1 MPVRISLIPAGPDA
15 TGARIPA
22 ERAGT
27 TVTVTPAQIAAAAL
41 AGVSA
46 PPAVAAA
53 GSAGVATTPSRSDH
67 THAHGNQGGGSLH
80 ADVIAGGASGF
91 MTGAQA
97 TKLAGIETGAD
108 VTDAANVN
116 AAGAVMEADF
126 TATHTILMR
135 QGGASPVAVA
145 IPLSSFVGRIGSGD
159 IIPMTIAQAK
169 TLLGYAGSE
178 VSFDPTGT
186 ALSSTNVQDAIEE
199 LDSDL
204 ATAILTVDEADE
216 IAFDPTGTGLTATD
230 VQAALAELDARPSG
244 GGQTIE
250 YVSGFE
256 ADAATPAN
264 RRGYTHGSDP
274 LSAVLSFTAVV
285 IAQPLSSTFISATPA
300 QVFGVWDGVAPGTGW
315 AIRWSA
321 SGGWGAYYVDN
332 GFAPRALAF
341 ADPMGTRRFAVVH
354 LRVVNGGVGNQLR
367 LTLFVNGA
375 QVAEYFGATD
385 GGTYVAGSNLVV
397 GPPVD
402 GSVLPAFAGRVHGAG
417 YVTSALS
424 LEEIANHAEACIEAS
439 RLVDPP
445 VTPLTDGWRVDDA
458 GANPGASWASFKAG
472 ASLTA
477 LGAPTALPRATK
489 SNPVLW
495 A

>member
-67 THAHGNQGGGSLH
+67 THAHGNQGGGALH
-80 ADVIAGGASGF
+80 ADVVAGGASGF

-108 VTDAANVN
+108 VTDAANVD

-244 GGQTIE
+244 GGLTIE
-250 YVSGFE
+250 YISGFV
-256 ADAATPAN
+256 ADVGTPAN
-264 RRGYTHGSDP
+264 RRGYTRGSDP
-274 LSAVLSFTAVV
+274 LSATLSFTACVLFQSLASTFLSPAASIFGTFNGIAGGWDIHRIQAGIGFRYYDNGGVVRTASHTQVLLTRKFV
-285 IAQPLSSTFISATPA
+285 IA
-300 QVFGVWDGVAPGTGW
+300 
-315 AIRWSA
+315 
-321 SGGWGAYYVDN
+321 
-332 GFAPRALAF
+332 
-341 ADPMGTRRFAVVH
+341 H
-354 LRVVNGGVGNQLR
+354 LRVVNNGLGNSLTVQL
-367 LTLFVNGA
+367 FINGTQA
-375 QVAEYFGATD
+375 AEVFNATA
-385 GGTYVAGSNLVV
+385 GGTYAAGSNLCL
-397 GPPVD
+397 GPAAE
-402 GSVLPAFAGRVHGAG
+402 GAVLPAAPVRVTGCG
-417 YVTSALS
+417 YITSALTADQ
-424 LEEIANHAEACIEAS
+424 IAAHAEACFEAADF
-439 RLVDPP
+439 VDPP
-445 VTPLTDGWRVDDA
+445 AAPLLTDGWRVDDA
-458 GANPGASWASFKAG
+458 GANPGTTWTSFKAG

-489 SNPVLW
+489 SDPILW
-495 A
+495 G